1 MTSDF
6 LKKQLEESRFQHTL
20 DYVHEHAGGI
30 KKLGVPELL
39 HLNQMLNHTTEDTW
53 RTQPVEISLRTG
65 KKRSFKMITNSIEE
79 ARTVLANAHDIV
91 GQGKLIDAATYLYSH
106 LVMSHFFKEANRRT
120 AVVAT
125 YWLVREAGKDLDAR
139 VLVNTPLGDLSEDS
153 ELKKLR
159 ETITSMV

>member
-6 LKKQLEESRFQHTL
+6 LKKQLEDTRFQHTL
-20 DYVHEHAGGI
+20 DYVYQNAGGI
-30 KKLGVPELL
+30 KKIGVSELL
-39 HLNQMLNHTTEDTW
+39 HLNQMLNHTTADTW
-53 RTQPVEISLRTG
+53 RTQPVEISLRSG
-65 KKRSFKMITNSIEE
+65 KKRSFKMISNSIEE

-91 GQGKLIDAATYLYSH
+91 GQGKIIDAATYLYSN
-106 LVMSHFFKEANRRT
+106 LVMNHFFNEANRRT

-139 VLVNTPLGDLSEDS
+139 VLLNTPLGDLSEDS

-159 ETITSMV
+159 DTIASMV

>member
-20 DYVHEHAGGI
+20 DYVLEHAGGI
-30 KKLGVPELL
+30 KKIGVAELL
-39 HLNQMLNHTTEDTW
+39 HLNQMLNHTTADTW
-53 RTQPVEISLRTG
+53 RTQPVEISLRSG
-65 KKRSFKMITNSIEE
+65 KIRSFKMISNSIEE

-91 GQGKLIDAATYLYSH
+91 GQGKIVDAATYLYSN
-106 LVMSHFFKEANRRT
+106 LVMNHFFKEANRRT

-159 ETITSMV
+159 DTIAKMV